1 MILSQ
6 HIFFFFTVSVFKF
19 IYLFALP
26 LSIPVLGGMGLRMV
40 SLSFFF
46 LLFYSFKSRFSASVP
61 QFKEKSFKI
70 GNKWDPEAQQLL
82 CE

>member
-1 MILSQ
+1 MMLSQ

-26 LSIPVLGGMGLRMV
+26 LSIPVWGGMGLRMV
-40 SLSFFF
+40 SLF

>member
-6 HIFFFFTVSVFKF
+6 HIFFFVTVSVFKF

-40 SLSFFF
+40 SRF

-61 QFKEKSFKI
+61 PVQREKHQ
-70 GNKWDPEAQQLL
+70 DRQQMGPRGPAVIV
-82 CE
+82 

>member
-40 SLSFFF
+40 SRF

-61 QFKEKSFKI
+61 QFKEKSIKI

-82 CE
+82 CELK

>member
-26 LSIPVLGGMGLRMV
+26 LSIPDWGGMGLRMV
-40 SLSFFF
+40 SLFF

>member
-6 HIFFFFTVSVFKF
+6 HIFFFFTVSVFKL

-26 LSIPVLGGMGLRMV
+26 LSIPVLGGMGLWMV
-40 SLSFFF
+40 SRF

-82 CE
+82 CELK